1 MNFTKLKIHGVYLI
15 RTQKREDER
24 GSLTRIWCAKEFAEN
39 GINVSLL
46 QGYTSTTK
54 HAGTIRGIHCQ
65 VEPAAEDKLTRIVKG
80 KIYEVVVD
88 LRKDSP
94 TYLQWEGVTLSAD
107 DNTMMFIPS
116 GVGHGFL
123 TLSDD
128 VMFENMSSNPFT
140 PEHEVGIRFD
150 DPTFNIVWPIPV
162 AHVSEKDKSWEDFK

>member
-107 DNTMMFIPS
+107 DNTMLCLRTCP
-116 GVGHGFL
+116 L
-123 TLSDD
+123 TLLRPSMRWGSDLMIRHSTLYGQFPLR
-128 VMFENMSSNPFT
+128 MFLKKISLGRILNDYC
-140 PEHEVGIRFD
+140 R
-150 DPTFNIVWPIPV
+150 
-162 AHVSEKDKSWEDFK
+162 

>member
-123 TLSDD
+123 TLLRPSMRWGSDLMIRHSTLYGQFPLR
-128 VMFENMSSNPFT
+128 MFLKKISLGRILNDYC
-140 PEHEVGIRFD
+140 R
-150 DPTFNIVWPIPV
+150 
-162 AHVSEKDKSWEDFK
+162 